1 LTWSSFSIYWWEHLL
16 DMHEKSSDKD
26 KLINVCQY
34 EITEAQT
41 LINASN
47 VELKS
52 LSSSLGPNKTYLV
65 FVIVN
70 LDPTQTKPILI
81 LSKA

>member
-1 LTWSSFSIYWWEHLL
+1 
-16 DMHEKSSDKD
+16 MHEKSSDKD

-34 EITEAQT
+34 KITEAQT
-41 LINASN
+41 LTNASN

-52 LSSSLGPNKTYLV
+52 LSSSLHDELLGPNKTYLV